1 MLTDTKLRNLKP
13 RDKLYKV
20 NDREGLYVAVTP
32 AGSISFRYNYS
43 INGRQETITFGRYG
57 VGGITL
63 AEARELLGD
72 AKKMVAAGKSP
83 AKEKARDKARVKDA
97 ETFGAWAEKWLRGY
111 QMADST
117 RDMRRSVYEREL
129 KPKFSNQKLVEI
141 THEDLRALADAIVER
156 GAPATAVHVREIVLQ
171 VFRWAIE
178 RGQKVENPAELVR
191 PTSIA
196 RFEPRDRAL
205 TPEEIGLMY
214 QYMERVGT
222 SPTNRAAAKLLLLT
236 MVRKSELTNATW
248 SEINFSEALWTIPK
262 ERMKRRN
269 PHLVFLSQQ
278 ALDIFIAMKTF
289 AGGSDFVLPSRYD
302 SDAPM
307 SAATLNQ
314 VLTLTYKA
322 AQKDGKYRKKC
333 KSSSHLLTFLL
344 LPSGYCCVNLHMG
357 LPHACNLSH
366 SLSHSHKEQ
375 KMTRTSSLSHAIF
388 AALALS
394 VTLPALAQTNTPN
407 IDQRQQNQ
415 QQRID
420 QGVQSGAL
428 TTREANRLDKGQEH
442 VQNMEDKAKSD
453 GTVTAQERK
462 RLQQAENVQ
471 SRHIYRQKHDRQHDF
486 NHDGMNERAQ
496 RRQHRR

>member
-63 AEARELLGD
+63 AEAREQLND

-83 AKEKARDKARVKDA
+83 AKEKARDKARVKDAETFGAWA

-141 THEDLRALADAIVER
+141 THEDLRALTDAIVER

-196 RFEPRDRAL
+196 RFEPSDRAL

-278 ALDIFIAMKTF
+278 ALDIFIALKTF
-289 AGGSDFVLPSRYD
+289 AGGSAFVLPSRYD

-322 AQKDGKYRKKC
+322 AQKDGKSLAKFGPHDLRRTASTLLHEAGYNTDWIEKC
-333 KSSSHLLTFLL
+333 LAH
-344 LPSGYCCVNLHMG
+344 
-357 LPHACNLSH
+357 
-366 SLSHSHKEQ
+366 EQ
-375 KMTRTSSLSHAIF
+375 KGVRAVYNKAEYREQRSAMLQDWA
-388 AALALS
+388 
-394 VTLPALAQTNTPN
+394 NM
-407 IDQRQQNQ
+407 ID
-415 QQRID
+415 
-420 QGVQSGAL
+420 
-428 TTREANRLDKGQEH
+428 EW
-442 VQNMEDKAKSD
+442 
-453 GTVTAQERK
+453 TA
-462 RLQQAENVQ
+462 
-471 SRHIYRQKHDRQHDF
+471 
-486 NHDGMNERAQ
+486 GRA
-496 RRQHRR
+496 R

>member
-1 MLTDTKLRNLKP
+1 MLTDTKLRNIKP

-20 NDREGLYVAVTP
+20 NDRDGLYVAVTP

-63 AEARELLGD
+63 AEAREQLGH

-97 ETFGAWAEKWLRGY
+97 ETFGAWAEKWLRGH

-117 RDMRRSVYEREL
+117 RDMRRSVYTREL
-129 KPKFSNQKLVEI
+129 KPKFANQKLAEI
-141 THEDLRALADAIVER
+141 THEDLRALTDTIVDR
-156 GAPATAVHVREIVLQ
+156 GAPATAVHVREIVLN
-171 VFRWAIE
+171 VYRWAIE
-178 RGQKVENPAELVR
+178 RGQKVENPATLVR
-191 PTSIA
+191 AASIA

-214 QYMERVGT
+214 RYMERVGT

-248 SEINFSEALWTIPK
+248 SEINFSEALWTVPK

-278 ALDIFIAMKTF
+278 ALDIFIALKTF

-322 AQKDGKYRKKC
+322 AQKDGQSLAKFGPHDLRRTASTLLHEAGYNTDWIEKC
-333 KSSSHLLTFLL
+333 LAH
-344 LPSGYCCVNLHMG
+344 
-357 LPHACNLSH
+357 
-366 SLSHSHKEQ
+366 EQ
-375 KMTRTSSLSHAIF
+375 KGVRAVYNKAEYREQR
-388 AALALS
+388 AAMLQDWADM
-394 VTLPALAQTNTPN
+394 
-407 IDQRQQNQ
+407 IDEWTVR
-415 QQRID
+415 
-420 QGVQSGAL
+420 G
-428 TTREANRLDKGQEH
+428 NR
-442 VQNMEDKAKSD
+442 
-453 GTVTAQERK
+453 
-462 RLQQAENVQ
+462 
-471 SRHIYRQKHDRQHDF
+471 
-486 NHDGMNERAQ
+486 
-496 RRQHRR
+496 